1 MEAYELHGTGTQLGD
16 PIEIGALYDASSWT
30 RADSALVTVGS
41 VKSSIGHAE
50 GAAGLIGFLGL
61 LVELRRRKV
70 EPITHMT
77 CLNPYIVEIS
87 ANHPQFHFSY
97 GRTSKQAVGAGCV
110 AHAGVSAFGMSGTN
124 SSALMQRS
132 LGSHA
137 MAIDRTI
144 LYSEMKQCSIQP
156 RAYRSVQ
163 RFHRTNEEA
172 NFHIRVRRHDGA
184 QLHLSTFVDAKHQA
198 CTTILATTAGLQNVN
213 LVSPLVLDSYSLVEF
228 DISLGMRTG
237 WLRALAEDKS
247 AMYAQSE
254 IACVG
259 RREPVPLI
267 THNILF
273 NATQKRGLAVK
284 ASSKPCS
291 EDRVRALESIF
302 QLRAIHLQGH
312 TTVSVRFCWHLNRAA
327 SDTITPRIAL
337 SDKSG
342 VIENVASLSGLGVR
356 RARRLAH
363 HHSGRPFLYET
374 SWIAT
379 YCHHNFQS
387 KAFCH
392 LPVIRA
398 RHSCDATSSS
408 LMNVQASMRSVK
420 RISGMCVEHSSFSD
434 DGHGIRALLR
444 TAAQELPNMRFASS
458 QCEYTQSQHL
468 TENAAWKLDLDAP
481 AGSMCETKTMNRT
494 AYEPRLHPVRQ
505 TPPRIPRRETSRSV
519 LISGGTGGI
528 GYATAKSIESKK
540 GVIHIYLLGRTG
552 RMAFD
557 ARIERGEIQV
567 MPHDHVVTACKC
579 EPAKRESIRYV
590 IQSLTSPLSHVL
602 HASGMIQDDFILNQH
617 RSGVKRVF
625 ASKVDAFR
633 NFDSAMGLLN
643 AVQSSVACSSI
654 ASLFGSI
661 GQSNYSARSLAAATI
676 VSLDEHDG
684 CRERNRR
691 ASRVFSYV

>member
-16 PIEIGALYDASSWT
+16 PIEIGALHDASSWT

-237 WLRALAEDKS
+237 RLRALAEDKS

-312 TTVSVRFCWHLNRAA
+312 TTVSVRFCWHLNRAT

-540 GVIHIYLLGRTG
+540 GVIHTYLLGRTG